1 MVGVK
6 LLWRWPALHRARG
19 FTLVELVIV
28 ISVISVLAT
37 ITVVAYSGVVA
48 RANDTQRTAAVAA
61 VRKALDMYRADIP
74 LLALM

>member
-6 LLWRWPALHRARG
+6 LLWRRPALHRARG
-19 FTLVELVIV
+19 FTLVELVIA

-37 ITVVAYSGVVA
+37 ITVVAYNGVVA
-48 RANDTQRTAAVAA
+48 RANDTQRIAAVAT

-74 LLALM
+74 LLALT